1 MPSRS
6 RHAGRGGTRQFDRG
20 ALLLNMRGQCL
31 GNDDDGVYEAA
42 GWGRG
47 GGGGVLV

>member
-1 MPSRS
+1 VEVDMF
-6 RHAGRGGTRQFDRG
+6 HRG

-31 GNDDDGVYEAA
+31 GNDNDGYMKRRE
-42 GWGRG
+42 GR